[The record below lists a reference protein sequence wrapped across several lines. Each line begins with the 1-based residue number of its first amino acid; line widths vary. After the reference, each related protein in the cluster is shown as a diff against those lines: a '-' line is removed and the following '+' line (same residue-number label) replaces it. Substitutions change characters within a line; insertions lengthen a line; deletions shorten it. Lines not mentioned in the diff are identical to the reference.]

1 MEEAVQRSVLN
12 IYMVM
17 CVFTALFYDTVKIKL
32 QLLLKL

>member
-17 CVFTALFYDTVKIKL
+17 YVFYDTVKIKL